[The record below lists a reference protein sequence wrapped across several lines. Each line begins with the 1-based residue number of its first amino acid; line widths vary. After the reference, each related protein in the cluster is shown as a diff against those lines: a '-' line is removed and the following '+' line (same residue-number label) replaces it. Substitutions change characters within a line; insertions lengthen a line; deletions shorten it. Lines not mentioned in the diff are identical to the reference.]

1 MKFILESGERLV
13 GREISCIL
21 HGSKWRGQSVERNLR
36 TNCNGTVLWLEF
48 LAASRYAFTPF
59 TANWLNI
66 TKERTIH
73 ILGPQ
78 KHMLIPSV

>member
-21 HGSKWRGQSVERNLR
+21 HGSKWRGQSVESNLM
-36 TNCNGTVLWLEF
+36 TNCYAIRLRLEF
-48 LAASRYAFTPF
+48 LAASRYACTPF

-66 TKERTIH
+66 TEERTI
-73 ILGPQ
+73 
-78 KHMLIPSV
+78 STS